1 MDELAVS
8 VVYWV
13 PCYFTAW
20 DRRLMYQLG
29 KPSEA
34 MRLLHWNKELPSASP
49 ADPLGLNLRVSARL
63 SDELLYCITS
73 ITPRARYYAFFPW
86 AFQDYNDH
94 ERAKQGDRGRIK
106 AVLARERAMVLGA
119 VLHHDGHPCDGGG
132 LGGSD
137 KATKIDRNRKRSF
150 DLSRWEHLG
159 APEGQFGAA
168 YKGSLI
174 NLGVFKADDA
184 RVKDE
189 ADAGATELDQERV

>member
-1 MDELAVS
+1 MYELA
-8 VVYWV
+8 
-13 PCYFTAW
+13 
-20 DRRLMYQLG
+20 
-29 KPSEA
+29 KPSDG

-119 VLHHDGHPCDGGG
+119 VPLDFITTHPARARRDGAELPPLTFCGLAIPC
-132 LGGSD
+132 
-137 KATKIDRNRKRSF
+137 
-150 DLSRWEHLG
+150 
-159 APEGQFGAA
+159 
-168 YKGSLI
+168 
-174 NLGVFKADDA
+174 
-184 RVKDE
+184 
-189 ADAGATELDQERV
+189 